1 MKLTAMEPMMPRT
14 EATVLDDLAFDLV
27 ARANHLAGQ
36 IQPGVRE
43 SIGDLV
49 RSMNCYYSNLIEG
62 HDTHPRDIDAA
73 LEERY
78 SDDASKRSLQREARA
93 HIEVQRLI
101 DCGYD
106 PDEAPTSIKYIQWL
120 HREFCNRLP
129 DEMLWVENPE
139 TGERIQIVP
148 GEFRHGEVK
157 VGRHVPPPANALP
170 RFLGRFEEAYDFDR
184 LPKSK
189 AIIAIAASHH
199 RFLWI
204 HPFFDGNGRVARLMA
219 HAMMLRSEAGCSIWS
234 VSRGLAR
241 SSVEYKSR
249 LMEADSAREGDLDGR
264 GALSAGALERFCE
277 FFLSTAIDQVE
288 FMEGLL
294 QPSELLRRMKLYV
307 DDEVSANRLPSR
319 SMSLLREAF
328 FAGELERGRAPE
340 ITGYQERRGREI
352 LSKLLSKG
360 LLVSQGP
367 RAPVRLGFPLDV
379 VERWFPQLYPVG

>member
-1 MKLTAMEPMMPRT
+1 MKVTVMEPMMPRT
-14 EATVLDDLAFDLV
+14 EATALDDLAFDLV

-36 IQPGVRE
+36 VQPGVRE
-43 SIGDLV
+43 GIGDLV

-73 LEERY
+73 LEEHY
-78 SDDASKRSLQREARA
+78 SDDAGKRSLQREARA

-101 DCGYD
+101 DCGHD
-106 PDEAPTSIKYIQWL
+106 PDESPTSIKYIQWL
-120 HREFCNRLP
+120 HREFYQRLP
-129 DEMLWVENPE
+129 EEMLWVENSK
-139 TGERIQIVP
+139 TGERMQIIP
-148 GEFRHGEVK
+148 GEFRDGEVE
-157 VGRHVPPPANALP
+157 VGRHVPPPANGLP
-170 RFLGRFEEAYDFDR
+170 RFLGRFEKVYDLDR

-219 HAMMLRSEAGCSIWS
+219 HAMMLRSEVGCSIWS

-241 SSVEYKSR
+241 NSVEYKSR

-288 FMEGLL
+288 FMEGILR
-294 QPSELLRRMKLYV
+294 PGELLRRMKLYV
-307 DDEVSANRLPSR
+307 DDEISANRLPPR

-328 FAGELERGRAPE
+328 IAGELERGRAPE

-352 LSKLLSKG
+352 LSELLSRG

-379 VERWFPQLYPVG
+379 VERWFPQLYPVS